1 MQQIKLTDLI
11 NIDDPREYKLHLA
24 CLSQDGN
31 HPLDEYVENKD
42 NWLDWNR
49 WRGSRND
56 WTRKYIFSFIEYYH
70 KTNSYLFGGVFEVK
84 ERLADHYEIEEVPAF
99 SKWEARLV
107 CNFHRY
113 QGLRGRAFN
122 LENLIDQFT
131 VDSILPEKYS
141 GERFCGY
148 ENVNH
153 SFAVLRS
160 IVRSEKMDWKAS
172 LTAVKGVYLI
182 IDKENGKTYV
192 GSAYGTQGI
201 WARLSCY
208 VYTGDGGNDE
218 LLNVINIKGKDYAMR
233 NFKFSIL
240 EVFAFNTPDEVIL
253 QREAYWKNV
262 LISREFGYNRN

>member
-1 MQQIKLTDLI
+1 M
-11 NIDDPREYKLHLA
+11 
-24 CLSQDGN
+24 
-31 HPLDEYVENKD
+31 
-42 NWLDWNR
+42 
-49 WRGSRND
+49 
-56 WTRKYIFSFIEYYH
+56 
-70 KTNSYLFGGVFEVK
+70 
-84 ERLADHYEIEEVPAF
+84 
-99 SKWEARLV
+99 
-107 CNFHRY
+107 
-113 QGLRGRAFN
+113 
-122 LENLIDQFT
+122 
-131 VDSILPEKYS
+131 
-141 GERFCGY
+141 
-148 ENVNH
+148 
-153 SFAVLRS
+153 
-160 IVRSEKMDWKAS
+160 
-172 LTAVKGVYLI
+172 I